1 VAFLKYS
8 LLRIA
13 FIVVCALGLYFA
25 GARGA
30 LLWILAIIF
39 GMLLSFLL
47 LRKERDAVTSSFAG
61 RKVERDAQFGKEA
74 KQDAQYE
81 DSLLE
86 EGGPEARS

>member
-1 VAFLKYS
+1 
-8 LLRIA
+8 
-13 FIVVCALGLYFA
+13 
-25 GARGA
+25 
-30 LLWILAIIF
+30 
-39 GMLLSFLL
+39 MLLSFLL

-74 KQDAQYE
+74 KQDARYE